1 MPAQRVRLFVSSP
14 GDVADERRRVDL
26 AVERLDAEFAGGV
39 AVGTVRWGTRHYFAR
54 GTFQPRIPEAADC
67 DVVVAPFR
75 GRLGSPMP
83 DNFPKKLA
91 NGEPYPSGTA
101 YEVLSAI
108 AARKSGR
115 PLPDVYV
122 FRYANR
128 PTITLDSDDSAEI
141 QAQWTRL
148 KAFFDEWFKMP
159 DGRFVAA
166 FENYRST
173 DDFAARLDDC
183 LRQWL
188 AKRGFVAQGPV
199 WDRIV
204 NGSPFP
210 GLAAFEANR
219 RAVFFGRR
227 SAIEQTIERLREAGA
242 DPKRLPFL
250 LIIGSSGSGKSSL
263 LRAGLLPRLA
273 LPGTVP
279 GVGLWRVA
287 AVAPGPGPFAALAAT
302 LGGGGAL
309 GGGLHGGA
317 FADPALLAKRLAGGP
332 ALALAPLRGALAKAA
347 EARRVAANYETARAS
362 IRPSGCSQKCRP
374 SAPRR
379 SRDCWRRWRAR
390 VSPMS

>member
-1 MPAQRVRLFVSSP
+1 MPAQRVRLFASSP

-26 AVERLDAEFAGGV
+26 TVERLNTVFAGRV
-39 AVGTVRWGTRHYFAR
+39 AIETIRWETRHYSAHE
-54 GTFQPRIPEAADC
+54 TFQPQIPETADC
-67 DVVVAPFR
+67 DVVVALFR

-128 PTITLDSDDSAEI
+128 PTITLDSDDNAEI
-141 QAQWTRL
+141 EAQWTRL
-148 KAFFDEWFKMP
+148 KAFFDEWFKTP

-227 SAIEQTIERLREAGA
+227 SAIQQTIERLREAGA

-250 LIIGSSGSGKSSL
+250 LIIGSSSSGKSSL
-263 LRAGLLPRLA
+263 LRAGLFPR
-273 LPGTVP
+273 
-279 GVGLWRVA
+279 
-287 AVAPGPGPFAALAAT
+287 GP
-302 LGGGGAL
+302 
-309 GGGLHGGA
+309 
-317 FADPALLAKRLAGGP
+317 
-332 ALALAPLRGALAKAA
+332 
-347 EARRVAANYETARAS
+347 
-362 IRPSGCSQKCRP
+362 
-374 SAPRR
+374 
-379 SRDCWRRWRAR
+379 
-390 VSPMS
+390 